1 MFTRAA
7 THKLPMMTLLSKNKN
22 ENLIDKEKNAVEK
35 RESSLGKIFFYKRPI
50 HSTRKISK
58 NSPLPH

>member
-22 ENLIDKEKNAVEK
+22 ENQIEQEEKTVEK
-35 RESSLGKIFFYKRPI
+35 RESSLGKNYFFLQN
-50 HSTRKISK
+50 KIK
-58 NSPLPH
+58 